1 MHSSTSL
8 CCAVATSLAV
18 LLTHCVHLILRKIS
32 KFDATRCSILRLKR
46 TKCDFRWCS
55 ASYPAEVLTVL
66 PRVDPLDVF
75 KGGEGEGKR
84 RGSEGRGRATP
95 KYFGLEPFLVR
106 RLLRDVGEGEI
117 AADLRPRIVQSVDRR
132 WRRVTALN
140 PGVHGQSTRLVL
152 DADADAITSRAPR
165 SRSPPRY

>member
-1 MHSSTSL
+1 MY
-8 CCAVATSLAV
+8 
-18 LLTHCVHLILRKIS
+18 LREGKG
-32 KFDATRCSILRLKR
+32 KGR
-46 TKCDFRWCS
+46 
-55 ASYPAEVLTVL
+55 
-66 PRVDPLDVF
+66 
-75 KGGEGEGKR
+75 GGEVRAEEGPP
-84 RGSEGRGRATP
+84 P

-117 AADLRPRIVQSVDRR
+117 AADLCPRIVQSVDGR

>member
-1 MHSSTSL
+1 MY
-8 CCAVATSLAV
+8 
-18 LLTHCVHLILRKIS
+18 LREGKG
-32 KFDATRCSILRLKR
+32 KGR
-46 TKCDFRWCS
+46 
-55 ASYPAEVLTVL
+55 
-66 PRVDPLDVF
+66 
-75 KGGEGEGKR
+75 GGEVRADEGPP
-84 RGSEGRGRATP
+84 P

-117 AADLRPRIVQSVDRR
+117 AADLRPRIVQSVERR